1 MPKEIILSNLAIN
14 TFPSEEA
21 YEEAKK
27 KGLLKDDE
35 MHLIEGDEV
44 EFLSNMEIEALL
56 KNFR

>member
-1 MPKEIILSNLAIN
+1 MPNEIKLSNLTIN

-27 KGLLKDDE
+27 RGLLKDNE
-35 MHLIEGDEV
+35 MHLIEGDEI

-56 KNFR
+56 KNIQ

>member
-1 MPKEIILSNLAIN
+1 MPNEIKLSNLTIN

-35 MHLIEGDEV
+35 MHLIEGEEI
-44 EFLSNMEIEALL
+44 EFLSNLEIAALL
-56 KNFR
+56 KKIQ

>member
-1 MPKEIILSNLAIN
+1 MPNEIKLSNLTIN

-35 MHLIEGDEV
+35 MHLIEGEEV
-44 EFLSNMEIEALL
+44 EFLSNLEIAALL
-56 KNFR
+56 KKVQ